1 MTPAVVHGVSL
12 KADNWPLDVET
23 EAVAVDIQ
31 RVVVVTAA
39 LVAGAGCREAGPVD
53 TIVEQRVVVVAAAIA
68 AGAGNREAEQVVTI
82 VVQHVVVVTL
92 AVTVVGWGAAVVTI
106 VDDLDTAGVVET
118 GLGVNLKQPKGLIM
132 FPS

>member
-1 MTPAVVHGVSL
+1 MVHGVSL
-12 KADNWPLDVET
+12 KAGHWPPLGVLET
-23 EAVAVDIQ
+23 EAAVVDI
-31 RVVVVTAA
+31 RGVVVVTAA
-39 LVAGAGCREAGPVD
+39 L
-53 TIVEQRVVVVAAAIA
+53 A